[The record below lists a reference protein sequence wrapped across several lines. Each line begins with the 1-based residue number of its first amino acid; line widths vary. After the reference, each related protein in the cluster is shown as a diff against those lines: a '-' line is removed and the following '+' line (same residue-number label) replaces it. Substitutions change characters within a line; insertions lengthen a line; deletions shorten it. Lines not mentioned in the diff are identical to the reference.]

1 VTHTRD
7 WDKTGPKWQDR
18 HPYGVPA
25 EVGLKAGD
33 ENIMHLDEERLRL
46 YTCSDHGEGAGSG
59 AALRS
64 GGAESVGRADLREER
79 RGEKKLSVREVVL
92 DASALLAAKQRTWK
106 RRDSLDHLPCF
117 EEPLPFAD
125 VIVIGHILH
134 NWSLEKKQTLLAKA
148 YEAIPEGGALIVY
161 GAIIDDDRRENAFGL
176 LMSLNM
182 LIETPGGFD
191 YTSAD
196 CASWMREAGF
206 RETRVEY
213 LVGPDSMVVGIKA

>member
-1 VTHTRD
+1 
-7 WDKTGPKWQDR
+7 
-18 HPYGVPA
+18 
-25 EVGLKAGD
+25 
-33 ENIMHLDEERLRL
+33 
-46 YTCSDHGEGAGSG
+46 
-59 AALRS
+59 
-64 GGAESVGRADLREER
+64 
-79 RGEKKLSVREVVL
+79 VREVVL

-134 NWSLEKKQTLLAKA
+134 DWSLEKKQTLLAKA